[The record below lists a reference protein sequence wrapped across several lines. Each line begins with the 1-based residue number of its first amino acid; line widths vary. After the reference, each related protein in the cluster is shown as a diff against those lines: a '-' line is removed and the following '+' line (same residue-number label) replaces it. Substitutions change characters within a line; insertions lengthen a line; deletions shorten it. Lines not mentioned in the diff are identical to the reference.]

1 MTLNAIEL
9 VSTVVTKDLL
19 HPLVKQAVF
28 PIINVLA
35 HFILLTTE
43 QVSLSGLERIKKT
56 GV

>member
-1 MTLNAIEL
+1 MTLNTIEL

-19 HPLVKQAVF
+19 HLLVKQAVF

-43 QVSLSGLERIKKT
+43 QVSL
-56 GV
+56 